1 MGRYAGRI
9 FEVLV
14 NVGEATA
21 KQLVALSGCTRA
33 TTYRYLKLMLK
44 LQLVGYDPLRR
55 IYWACPDMLDGIAHM
70 FETKHIPAL
79 RRARIER
86 DRAAFRRRL
95 KRAAQ

>member
-1 MGRYAGRI
+1 
-9 FEVLV
+9 
-14 NVGEATA
+14 
-21 KQLVALSGCTRA
+21 
-33 TTYRYLKLMLK
+33 
-44 LQLVGYDPLRR
+44 
-55 IYWACPDMLDGIAHM
+55 MLDGIAHM